1 MALNYLRRRE
11 TFGSFKQQT
20 GDHSKIYSSL
30 FSSMAPTQ
38 SCSPVNNYEPG
49 GVFGLEF
56 NYDGSILIA
65 ACEKKAVILYETT
78 NRRPIKFLDDCHSDC
93 VNCIKFL
100 DERLF
105 ATCSDDSTVA
115 LYDMR
120 NLKTKIRTLRG
131 HSNWVKNIEYSKRDC
146 LLVTSGF
153 DGSIFTWDLNSYT
166 ENNLTYQKVFHTPG
180 LMRCRLAP
188 DCTKLVICTTGGYL
202 IIIHDLDLSSLSR
215 DLAGFRPNLYR
226 LMQVRRQHLPIASKY
241 DYLFSKSQKTNRVEL
256 VSDFPKGNDA
266 EVISALQIHPY
277 GWCVLSRNNSYD
289 ESSEWSCIHDIQ
301 EIDAEDEEPGSEE
314 IPQNFDSIPDGSE
327 TNSENVPFSSNA
339 SNNSDASN
347 ETSST
352 SDQSNRIGNANPIQ
366 DEEQVNENEGQ
377 NQNVADNDDE
387 IQIIPYEPTLRPSLI
402 NTEEILDL
410 WTGNIPFYQRSRRT
424 LTERPH
430 RINTGI
436 LSINPRN
443 IRRPNIKQNSRRLL
457 YYCAEP
463 NEGKGFIKE
472 LCFNNDGRLICSPYK
487 CGIRLLSFSPNC
499 EELPSVLPT
508 HNYKDQIAPQKLHE
522 VLVKP
527 NQHTDIVVSTR
538 FSPRAPICVSGC
550 LNGTISWYQPI

>member
-1 MALNYLRRRE
+1 MALSYLRRRE
-11 TFGSFKQQT
+11 IFGSFKSQT
-20 GDHSKIYSSL
+20 GDSSKIYSSL
-30 FSSMAPTQ
+30 YSSIAAAQ
-38 SCSPVNNYEPG
+38 SSPVNNYESG
-49 GVFGLEF
+49 GIFGLEF

-78 NRRPIKFLDDCHSDC
+78 NRRPIKLLDDVHSDC

-120 NLKTKIRTLRG
+120 NLKSKIRTLRG

-202 IIIHDLDLSSLSR
+202 IIIHDLDLSTLAR
-215 DLAGFRPNLYR
+215 DLQGFRPNLYR
-226 LMQVRRQHLPIASKY
+226 LMQVRRQVLPIASRY
-241 DYLFSKSQKTNRVEL
+241 DHLFSKNQKTNRIEL

-266 EVISALQIHPY
+266 EVLSSLQIHPY

-289 ESSEWSCIHDIQ
+289 ESSEWTCVHDIQ
-301 EIDAEDEEPGSEE
+301 EIDTEDEEPAVPEML
-314 IPQNFDSIPDGSE
+314 QNFDNIPDGSE
-327 TNSENVPFSSNA
+327 TNSEIIPFSSNA
-339 SNNSDASN
+339 SNNSDTSN

-352 SDQSNRIGNANPIQ
+352 SDQSNRISNPNAGASYE
-366 DEEQVNENEGQ
+366 EEQINDNEGQ
-377 NQNVADNDDE
+377 PQNAIDNDDE
-387 IQIIPYEPTLRPSLI
+387 IQIIPYQPNLRPSLI

-424 LTERPH
+424 LTERPY

-436 LSINPRN
+436 LSMNPRN

-457 YYCAEP
+457 YYCSEP

-472 LCFNNDGRLICSPYK
+472 LCFNNDGRLICSPFK
-487 CGIRLLSFSPNC
+487 KGIRLLSFNKEC
-499 EELPSVLPT
+499 DELNVLLN
-508 HNYKDQIAPQKLHE
+508 HNYKNQIPPQKLHE
-522 VLVKP
+522 IVVKP
-527 NQHTDIVVSTR
+527 NQHSDIVVSTR

-550 LNGTISWYQPI
+550 LNGKISWYQPI